1 MANLPLTI
9 VGRVEGVF
17 VCDQPVRST
26 ARDEIHLL
34 PEGIRGDRH
43 AGPLRQLGVR
53 DKELLAHRLLK
64 GMLLAPTRQV
74 SIVSAEELA
83 FIGNTLETCAPI
95 PPEAL
100 GANIL
105 ISGIP
110 DLTLLPP
117 GTLLCFSKN
126 DTPRT
131 AVVGVWAVNVPCVIA
146 GQEVEVATSTPRI
159 AGPFVHAAM
168 HRRGLVGFVMSSGVI
183 KKGDTAT
190 AQVPAQWLYGT

>member
-1 MANLPLTI
+1 MAQTPLTF

-26 ARDEIHLL
+26 ARDEIQLM

-43 AGPLRQLGVR
+43 TDPLRLLKVY
-53 DKELLAHRLLK
+53 DKDLLAHGLLK
-64 GMLLAPTRQV
+64 GMLIAPTRQV
-74 SIVSAEELA
+74 SIVSVEELA
-83 FIGNTLETCAPI
+83 AIGRALETCMPI

-117 GTLLCFSKN
+117 GTLLCFSRG

-131 AVVGVWAVNVPCVIA
+131 AVVGVWEINNPCSVA
-146 GQEVEVATSTPRI
+146 GQEVEAATSTPRI
-159 AGPFVHAAM
+159 ASRFVTAAM
-168 HRRGLVGFVMSSGVI
+168 DRRGLVGFVMSSGVI
-183 KKGDTAT
+183 KKGDTVT
-190 AQVPAQWLYGT
+190 ARIPRQWLYGT